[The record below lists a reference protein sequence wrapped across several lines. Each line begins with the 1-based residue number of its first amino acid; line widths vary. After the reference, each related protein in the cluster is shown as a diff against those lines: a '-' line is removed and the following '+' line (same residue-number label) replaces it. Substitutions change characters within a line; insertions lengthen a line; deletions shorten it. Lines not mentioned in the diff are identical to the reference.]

1 MGRELYGCAERRSV
15 LYYITKIFW
24 FAAREKRMRS
34 FDEKVSALNEACKL
48 CGVQPVEPDTAFET
62 FPRQRERIAASIGN
76 LHTAVEY
83 FDALTF
89 F

>member
-1 MGRELYGCAERRSV
+1 MQIKLTEENVSKLQRALCECEESYTAALKDAQS
-15 LYYITKIFW
+15 YITQIFW

-62 FPRQRERIAASIGN
+62 FPRQRECI
-76 LHTAVEY
+76 
-83 FDALTF
+83 D
-89 F
+89 